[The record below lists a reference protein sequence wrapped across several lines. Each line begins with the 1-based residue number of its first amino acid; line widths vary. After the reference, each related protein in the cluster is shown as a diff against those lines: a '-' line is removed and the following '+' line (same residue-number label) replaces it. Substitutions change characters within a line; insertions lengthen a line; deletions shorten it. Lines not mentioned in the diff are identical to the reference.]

1 MKVMKNRMCH
11 GLMLSFLLL
20 ASVGYAHTESET
32 NAVAKSMLEFVL
44 LSVNDNL
51 DDVDY
56 VLDGLLKIGFDDVF
70 EVSKAAELVSAYTRL
85 YLKTDGVKKPS
96 RPCCRTICNAVTR
109 PTATSMGNTRV
120 RPRADGSGRRF
131 FRCTGLTGTPRA
143 CWSLPGTS
151 VPAA

>member
-51 DDVDY
+51 DDVD
-56 VLDGLLKIGFDDVF
+56 DGA
-70 EVSKAAELVSAYTRL
+70 EVCHRQKRRL
-85 YLKTDGVKKPS
+85 RLHG
-96 RPCCRTICNAVTR
+96 I
-109 PTATSMGNTRV
+109 
-120 RPRADGSGRRF
+120 
-131 FRCTGLTGTPRA
+131 FRC
-143 CWSLPGTS
+143 
-151 VPAA
+151 